1 MTSSE
6 ISLFMF
12 RVELCLFSPI
22 SCAYQLFVST
32 TRQFHNDFPR
42 TKIVAEL
49 LIVPSIEFDTLSF
62 RMLVVL
68 NNSKPRENSAFFL
81 CRCQGQRAVHRMSLS
96 PLVISLKLGL
106 FSLPSITNCKCNF
119 MQLRAEQKLW
129 FTSNERRRRN
139 VLCLGKFSL
148 FVSFMA
154 LLGARRCFETATNIK
169 ASILCPMKTL
179 NIYKTKLE
187 IQQKL
192 LHMRTRWA
200 FVSAPKFP
208 RKSFWKLSSSNWK
221 SSFKSR

>member
-68 NNSKPRENSAFFL
+68 NNSKPRENSAFFCAVVKVNAQFTEWVSRLSSYHSSSDYSAFPQLPIANAIL
-81 CRCQGQRAVHRMSLS
+81 CNWEQNKNYDSLRTNGD
-96 PLVISLKLGL
+96 VEMFFVLKS
-106 FSLPSITNCKCNF
+106 F
-119 MQLRAEQKLW
+119 
-129 FTSNERRRRN
+129 
-139 VLCLGKFSL
+139 LCLCPL
-148 FVSFMA
+148 WLCWA
-154 LLGARRCFETATNIK
+154 RDGASK
-169 ASILCPMKTL
+169 
-179 NIYKTKLE
+179 
-187 IQQKL
+187 QQ
-192 LHMRTRWA
+192 RT
-200 FVSAPKFP
+200 
-208 RKSFWKLSSSNWK
+208 
-221 SSFKSR
+221 